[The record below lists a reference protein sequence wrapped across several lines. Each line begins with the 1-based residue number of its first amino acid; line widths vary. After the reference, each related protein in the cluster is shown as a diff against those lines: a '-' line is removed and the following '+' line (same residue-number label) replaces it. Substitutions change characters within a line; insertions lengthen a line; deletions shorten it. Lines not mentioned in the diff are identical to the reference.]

1 MAKDEFE
8 RLRDKVHQLVGEFF
22 RDFKPLAYQPERS
35 FHPPMDV
42 YETEDNLM
50 VVMEIAGM
58 KKEDFQVYVQEDLL
72 SISGTR
78 TEVSPSPKTHLH
90 QMEIDYGYFERTLR
104 IPFQVKAEEIKATYR
119 DGFLIITIPK
129 KSESISKTVEVK
141 LL

>member
-1 MAKDEFE
+1 MPKDEFE
-8 RLRDKVHQLVGEFF
+8 QIRDKVHQLVGEFF
-22 RDFKPLAYQPERS
+22 RDFRPLAYQPERS

-42 YETEDNLM
+42 YETEENLM

-58 KKEDFQVYVQEDLL
+58 KKENFQVFIQEDLL

-78 TEVSPSPKTHLH
+78 TEYAPSPKTRLH
-90 QMEIDYGYFERTLR
+90 QMEVDYGYFERTLR
-104 IPFQVKAEEIKATYR
+104 IPFPVNPAEIKATYR

-129 KSESISKTVEVK
+129 KSESVSKTVEVK

>member
-8 RLRDKVHQLVGEFF
+8 QIREKVHQVMGEFF
-22 RDFKPLAYQPERS
+22 RDFRPWAYQPELS

-42 YETEDNLM
+42 YETEESLM

-58 KKEDFQVYVQEDLL
+58 KKEDFQVFIQDDLL

-78 TEVSPSPKTHLH
+78 TEFAPYPKTRLH

-104 IPFQVKAEEIKATYR
+104 IPFQVRVEEIKAAYR
-119 DGFLIITIPK
+119 DGFLVITVPK
-129 KSESISKTVEVK
+129 KSESVSKTVEVK
-141 LL
+141 LS

>member
-8 RLRDKVHQLVGEFF
+8 QIRDRVHQLVGEFF
-22 RDFKPLAYQPERS
+22 RDLRPLAYQPERS

-42 YETEDNLM
+42 YETEKNLM

-58 KKEDFQVYVQEDLL
+58 KKEDFQVFIQEDLL
-72 SISGTR
+72 SISGSR
-78 TEVSPSPKTHLH
+78 TEISPSPKTRLH
-90 QMEIDYGYFERTLR
+90 QMEVDYGHFERTLR
-104 IPFQVKAEEIKATYR
+104 IPFQVKSGEIKATYR

-129 KSESISKTVEVK
+129 KSESISKTVEVN